1 MLKGAEAMSSSTM
14 SCSRGIHQSFGRYP
28 FSLSINELSLASDI
42 TAHPW
47 PSTRI
52 FPWYNFVNTSVSLG
66 AEIAYSMDAIR
77 ARRQGGVEATCS
89 TSSTNQHYPL
99 LLRLIRVLFQIADN
113 VAVRHVWQYQQS
125 SGQPRHIHEDS
136 RQATKMSLQIGNGTH
151 CTTHLKEVTSTV

>member
-66 AEIAYSMDAIR
+66 AEIAYSMDAIVSYSLR
-77 ARRQGGVEATCS
+77 VKIVQPFHYLDCLCRERGVK
-89 TSSTNQHYPL
+89 
-99 LLRLIRVLFQIADN
+99 
-113 VAVRHVWQYQQS
+113 AV
-125 SGQPRHIHEDS
+125 
-136 RQATKMSLQIGNGTH
+136 
-151 CTTHLKEVTSTV
+151 